1 VHLDS
6 QPKTIRVREKGA
18 KDRIVPVHPLLE
30 QALRRC
36 PPTDDEFW
44 FGRMSDNQLAR
55 LSIKLCAFIR
65 RVTGLNG
72 MRARF
77 HNCRHSFA
85 TNLLRAGV
93 SLRVVQELMGHADIS
108 TTAIY
113 TAVVDADKVKAI
125 AQLPVMGGPKRMA
138 TDQRHSGE
146 ESRGRV

>member
-1 VHLDS
+1 
-6 QPKTIRVREKGA
+6 
-18 KDRIVPVHPLLE
+18 
-30 QALRRC
+30 
-36 PPTDDEFW
+36 
-44 FGRMSDNQLAR
+44 MSDNQLAR
-55 LSIKLCAFIR
+55 LSTKLCAFIR

-125 AQLPVMGGPKRMA
+125 AQLPVIGVARPALLSIRQGAKGA
-138 TDQRHSGE
+138 
-146 ESRGRV
+146 